1 MGNYQISTNQ
11 LVNFYNSTENGKK
24 RIIAQQLV
32 PDPFRISLYQ
42 LTKARIKKSIA
53 LKGDLEPVYDGIKT
67 LMARTP
73 KSTRQETNKRVSI
86 EALERFVIMRL
97 PKVLQSVDYSIVKT
111 NSKFVPFA
119 GIDIIVAPEIVVTAE
134 IGGKKVVGGIKI
146 HISKSKPFDIKESK
160 ISASTVFLFL
170 QNEFA
175 SKGYEVLPE
184 LSFCLD
190 VFAGRIV
197 SAPIIGDP
205 IYKELESICEEIV
218 RLYKAA

>member
-11 LVNFYNSTENGKK
+11 LVNFYGSTENGKK
-24 RIIAQQLV
+24 GIIAQQLV
-32 PDPFRISLYQ
+32 PDRFRIPWYQ
-42 LTKARIKKSIA
+42 LTKSRIKKSIT

-73 KSTRQETNKRVSI
+73 KSTRQETDKRVSI
-86 EALERFVIMRL
+86 EALERFVKMRL
-97 PKVLQSVDYSIVKT
+97 PKALQNVDYSIVKT
-111 NSKFVPFA
+111 NNKFVPFA
-119 GIDIIVAPEIVVTAE
+119 GIDIIVAPEIVVTAV

-170 QNEFA
+170 QDEYA
-175 SKGYEVLPE
+175 SKGYEVLPQF
-184 LSFCLD
+184 SFCLD

-197 SAPIIGDP
+197 SAPNTDDS
-205 IYKELESICEEIV
+205 IYKELEGICEEIIM
-218 RLYKAA
+218 LYRAA